1 MPGTE
6 TQPDSAQAVRQRLL
20 VVDDDPRV
28 AALLSDWM
36 DRDRYEV
43 LTAPDGI
50 AGVASAREHLP
61 DLILLDLEMPGMDGI
76 AAARE
81 LKQDPST
88 NAIPVVLLTACRDTD
103 AKVQAFRAGA
113 DDYVTKPFECEEIDA
128 RIELMLNRRR
138 YLSSLESKVENLSAT
153 RQHLEQLLMVDEK
166 TGLFNF
172 REFERRLRQEWER
185 STRYEVPL
193 SLVFLDIDRFKS
205 VNDTLGHP
213 AGDEILREF
222 ATLVAGGARAN
233 DVAARYGGEE
243 FSVILPHTE
252 SDMAVRVA
260 ERIRKAVADFTFLM
274 SERPT
279 RITVSAGVATFPAD
293 GITSV
298 DALVRAADTAL
309 YAAKDG
315 GRNRVVQAR

>member
-6 TQPDSAQAVRQRLL
+6 TQPDNARAVRQRLL

-28 AALLSDWM
+28 ADLLAGWM
-36 DRDRYEV
+36 DRDRYEI
-43 LTAPDGI
+43 LSASDGV
-50 AGVASAREHLP
+50 AGVATAREHQP

-76 AAARE
+76 AAARA
-81 LKQDPST
+81 LKSDPST

-103 AKVQAFRAGA
+103 AKVQAFKAGA

-138 YLSSLESKVENLSAT
+138 YLHSLESKVEDLSAT
-153 RQHLEQLLMVDEK
+153 TQHLEQLLMVDEK
-166 TGLFNF
+166 TGLYNF
-172 REFERRLRQEWER
+172 REFQRKLNQEWER
-185 STRYEVPL
+185 STRYDVPL

-260 ERIRKAVADFTFLM
+260 ERIRKAVADFTFLQ
-274 SERPT
+274 SEKPT
-279 RITVSAGVATFPAD
+279 RITVSAGVATYPGE

-315 GRNRVVQAR
+315 GRNRVVQA